1 MYCFIF
7 ALWPVHTTNLSVLNG
22 MGRSDLFFKLE
33 IIKKILGFSI
43 LCMTVFAFHSPV
55 AIVAGFM
62 VSGVVSTLINAFP
75 NRTVIGYG
83 YGEQVADIAPV
94 WALSLISGLTGL
106 FFLEFLA
113 TFSFSLFLQ
122 VFLTGCVFCE
132 AFVLLGIVFQCEA
145 LSYVLTNGVKLV
157 RTLTCRRGK

>member
-1 MYCFIF
+1 M
-7 ALWPVHTTNLSVLNG
+7 
-22 MGRSDLFFKLE
+22 
-33 IIKKILGFSI
+33 
-43 LCMTVFAFHSPV
+43 
-55 AIVAGFM
+55 AGFM

-122 VFLTGCVFCE
+122 VFLTGG
-132 AFVLLGIVFQCEA
+132 AFLCPYE
-145 LSYVLTNGVKLV
+145 
-157 RTLTCRRGK
+157 RG